1 MLTWCTTQTL
11 EQTSLAHCPCF
22 QPFTYSSSLI
32 LGLWQCFYQ
41 SGCFLL
47 DKQTTKKKRCLFV
60 SWVITKHAYI
70 RKKKGSI
77 FFLHLYY
84 SYCSGMPQVL
94 SQTCCLLFLTLPSGN
109 QILHIVCG
117 AVQQG
122 WNLLLLSLQIAVAQ
136 CTCQL
141 TEGECHHFGGCH
153 QGKRQ
158 AGQLELG
165 AEEDA
170 ELSFAGWT
178 LEVNS
183 DHFLTWNMVLYPQ
196 TYHIPSC
203 WCTPLSGLLTK
214 QLSKHLQIQEERRGC

>member
-1 MLTWCTTQTL
+1 MHNTDIGADKPGTLSVLPTFHLFQFSYSRPLTV
-11 EQTSLAHCPCF
+11 
-22 QPFTYSSSLI
+22 
-32 LGLWQCFYQ
+32 
-41 SGCFLL
+41 FLFSQAVSCSTN
-47 DKQTTKKKRCLFV
+47 KQQKKRCLFV

-117 AVQQG
+117 AVQRG

-136 CTCQL
+136 CTWQL

-165 AEEDA
+165 VEEDA

-183 DHFLTWNMVLYPQ
+183 DRFLTWNMVLYPQ